1 MKPSK
6 RRNRAE
12 GPNRSEALECT
23 PVKNDRIEESRLES
37 GELLLTYPVTIR
49 PWLAGLFRRLGAKSE
64 RTVLK
69 KLQLDPLGTE
79 VWELMDGNARVRD
92 IIRRFA
98 SVHHLPQ
105 QEAEVAVTRF
115 LWDLGKRGL
124 VGLR

>member
-1 MKPSK
+1 MVLLH
-6 RRNRAE
+6 RVGEVAGDVEVAIRAE
-12 GPNRSEALECT
+12 R
-23 PVKNDRIEESRLES
+23 DRTGIEESRLES

-105 QEAEVAVTRF
+105 REAEVAVTRF